1 MNKHFRVWE
10 IHALFLFVSIFFPNG
25 FIHCISNG
33 LIYSNKQKGAERMDK
48 KTELYRIQQDLADLL
63 AAIGDE
69 IRQELI

>member
-1 MNKHFRVWE
+1 MLFFIRLDFLSQSRFSLHFKW
-10 IHALFLFVSIFFPNG
+10 FNS
-25 FIHCISNG
+25 
-33 LIYSNKQKGAERMDK
+33 LIYSTKQKGAERMDK

>member
-1 MNKHFRVWE
+1 MGNPCSFFIRLDFLSQWIYSLHFKW
-10 IHALFLFVSIFFPNG
+10 F
-25 FIHCISNG
+25 NG
-33 LIYSNKQKGAERMDK
+33 LFYSTKQKGAERMDK

>member
-1 MNKHFRVWE
+1 MGNPCSFFIR
-10 IHALFLFVSIFFPNG
+10 LDFLSQW
-25 FIHCISNG
+25 
-33 LIYSNKQKGAERMDK
+33 IYSLHFKWFSGLFYSTKQKGAERMDK

>member
-1 MNKHFRVWE
+1 
-10 IHALFLFVSIFFPNG
+10 
-25 FIHCISNG
+25 
-33 LIYSNKQKGAERMDK
+33 MDK

>member
-1 MNKHFRVWE
+1 MHFKW
-10 IHALFLFVSIFFPNG
+10 F
-25 FIHCISNG
+25 NG
-33 LIYSNKQKGAERMDK
+33 LIYSTKQKGAEHMDK